1 MTTLDTIYL
10 KDAYGNPFPA
20 AVVPIGASSSPL
32 NVAAHVLLDQFGD
45 ALSTPTNPLVCSP
58 IQLVAVANFTRP
70 ANATPYTDGKL
81 IANSTV
87 AGSVVPLV
95 WTVARV
101 AGGSL
106 SVVRS
111 RLKKSSTTIFEAVM
125 RLHLYNQSPTPAH
138 GDGGL
143 WLTPSSGYI
152 GSFTFDFRG
161 VNARVF
167 SDSAKVIAVPDVG
180 EAQIVETVAPSQQ
193 IFGLLEYV
201 APASG
206 DTYTPAPS
214 EVFTVS
220 LEVAQN

>member
-20 AVVPIGASSSPL
+20 AVVPIGASSGPL
-32 NVAAHVLLDQFGD
+32 NAAAHVLLDQYGD
-45 ALSTPTNPLVCSP
+45 ALATPNNPLLCSP
-58 IQLVAVANFTRP
+58 LQLVAVANFTRP
-70 ANATPYTDGKL
+70 SNSTPYTDGAL
-81 IANSTV
+81 IANSAS
-87 AGSVVPLV
+87 AGSVVPLA

-106 SVVRS
+106 SIVRA
-111 RLKKSSTTIFEAVM
+111 RLKKSSTTIFEALM
-125 RLHLYNQSPTPAH
+125 RLHLYSQSPTPAH

-161 VNARVF
+161 VNSRVF
-167 SDSAKVIAVPDVG
+167 SDSAKVIATPDVG
-180 EAQIVETVAPSQQ
+180 ALQIVETVAPSQQ
-193 IFGLLEYV
+193 IYGLLEYI

-206 DTYTPAPS
+206 DTYTPAHA
-214 EVFTVS
+214 EVFTGS
-220 LEVAQN
+220 LEVTQN